1 MRLSLI
7 GMLLVLLFTGCAQ
20 GVKQPVV
27 YVKHLE
33 PPYYPLLPHLTR
45 VGGTIEMKLKVG
57 ADGAVLSVESVPIGI
72 GGPVL
77 TMLKDDAEK
86 NIKTWTFGCV
96 GCPPS
101 TPFEHT
107 IKFKYVQDD
116 HLPDR
121 EIRTLMDLPD
131 QVTMSAG
138 PVPIEPEA
146 TSTKGSH

>member
-1 MRLSLI
+1 
-7 GMLLVLLFTGCAQ
+7 
-20 GVKQPVV
+20 
-27 YVKHLE
+27 
-33 PPYYPLLPHLTR
+33 
-45 VGGTIEMKLKVG
+45 
-57 ADGAVLSVESVPIGI
+57 
-72 GGPVL
+72 
-77 TMLKDDAEK
+77 MLKDDAEK